1 MYSVALEHTLNTRQ
15 RYDTYDDMLEAW
27 DEFQNIDV
35 VISSRILLQA
45 KKGKKL
51 SVSKGMEICSV
62 YGWRRARLTQNL
74 YVIPIVFHLV
84 DCGWK

>member
-1 MYSVALEHTLNTRQ
+1 MSVALEHTRQ

-35 VISSRILLQA
+35 VISSRIPLQAA

-51 SVSKGMEICSV
+51 SLSKGMEICSV
-62 YGWRRARLTQNL
+62 CGWRRVRLTQNL

-84 DCGWK
+84 DCG